1 MTDSMIFPTE
11 LTPTLEDILGRP
23 NFTCSPMAHLFRD
36 AGADIPRKAE
46 AEQAFVLHWM
56 VKLYL
61 AHGDDWK
68 DQGAIELDRA
78 RAAASLGRGDTR
90 GTN

>member
-1 MTDSMIFPTE
+1 MTDSMIFPSEMTTE
-11 LTPTLEDILGRP
+11 LEHILGRP
-23 NFTCSPMAHLFRD
+23 NFVCGPIAHIFQA

-61 AHGDDWK
+61 THGDDWREHCE
-68 DQGAIELDRA
+68 QELKEA
-78 RAAASLGRGDTR
+78 RAAVTDGDS
-90 GTN
+90 

>member
-1 MTDSMIFPTE
+1 MTDSMVFPSEMTPE
-11 LTPTLEDILGRP
+11 LRDILGRP
-23 NFTCSPMAHLFRD
+23 NFVCAPIAHIFQA

-61 AHGDDWK
+61 AHGDDWQE
-68 DQGAIELDRA
+68 QGERELKEA
-78 RAAASLGRGDTR
+78 RTAALKKSLFDGSG
-90 GTN
+90 